1 MGSSG
6 SGGGSSAGGRAAGGF
21 SLASIGL
28 SAYSTILLI
37 LACPRGLTLLEGGRS
52 DD

>member
-1 MGSSG
+1 MQ
-6 SGGGSSAGGRAAGGF
+6 AAGAT

-37 LACPRGLTLLEGGRS
+37 LACPRGLTLVEGGRS